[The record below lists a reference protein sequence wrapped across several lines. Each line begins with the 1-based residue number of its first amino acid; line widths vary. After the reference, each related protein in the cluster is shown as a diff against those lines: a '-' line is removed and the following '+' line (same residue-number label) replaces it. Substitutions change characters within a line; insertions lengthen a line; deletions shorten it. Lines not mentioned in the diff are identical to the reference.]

1 MAGVSLKA
9 FAGADGPALEMS
21 LIGEVGWQI
30 SARDVQVALAGQ
42 KDKPLTVNLF
52 SYGGDAIEGLAIYS
66 MLARHEGKKRM
77 VIDGVAASAASV
89 IAMAGDEI
97 VMPQSSFLMIHECWS
112 LAMGGAG
119 DLRKEADVID
129 RISAAYLQ
137 AYVKRSK
144 LPEGDVQSLMA
155 AESWLTADEALEFGF
170 ATEVS
175 AAAEIKAMGV
185 PDGRFAKV
193 PAALREK
200 IHLIHRNPEDKISA
214 AATREPVEMVS
225 IQTTEVIP
233 MLSEETTSLS
243 NPVTDSKKTM
253 SAQANT
259 IEVNERESLVTA
271 ERERGKTIR
280 NLCEQVQAGVERA
293 EQFIDR
299 GMSVDDVR
307 AELFAEISGKRKI
320 EFEGNIHNH
329 GADEIGLTKAE
340 KKGYSMIKLAHYLA
354 EPNPRTADQAGFE
367 LEVSRAVE
375 SKHGRSPSGVLV
387 PWEVLGMV
395 RAAAESPGQTVGSFS
410 DGGATV
416 STDYLG
422 AQFIDLIRNS
432 SAFLNTGLTVI
443 TGLEGNV
450 EIPKKLTS
458 SQWYMVGEN
467 VDVPNSKLTFG
478 TVNMIPRQI
487 GVRVPISRRMMKQSS
502 LGIENLVRQDMAESV
517 SLGMDKNI
525 AYGTGNNN
533 QPLGIKGTFGIG
545 SVTLGGGTSL
555 AVSAD
560 LGGGTHDFGDWAD
573 YVALETAIYAA
584 NLNVASMRYVGNSAA
599 RGALKTTLRASNSAP
614 DYILRDDGTVNG
626 YQFLTSNQMEQN
638 DVLFGNFSDVV
649 VGMWS
654 GLDVIL
660 DPYTQGANGQV
671 ILTCMQDFDVAVRRP
686 QSFALGT

>member
-1 MAGVSLKA
+1 MAGVSLEA
-9 FAGADGPALEMS
+9 FAGADGPGLEMS
-21 LIGEVGWQI
+21 LIGEVGWDI

-66 MLARHEGKKRM
+66 MLSRHEGKKKM

-144 LPEGDVQSLMA
+144 LSEGDVQSLMA
-155 AESWLTADEALEFGF
+155 SESWLTADEALEFGF

-175 AAAEIKAMGV
+175 EAAEIKAMGV

-200 IHLIHRNPEDKISA
+200 IQLIPRQAA
-214 AATREPVEMVS
+214 AATREPVEMVA

-233 MLSEETTSLS
+233 MLSDETTSLS
-243 NPVTDSKKTM
+243 NPVTDSANTM
-253 SAQANT
+253 SAPATT
-259 IEVNERESLVTA
+259 IEVNERESLVQA

-280 NLCEQVQAGVERA
+280 NLCQQVQAGLERA
-293 EQFIDR
+293 EQFIDA
-299 GMSVDDVR
+299 GMSVDQVR
-307 AELFAEISGKRKI
+307 EVLFTEISGKRKV
-320 EFEGNIHNH
+320 EFQGNIHNH

-354 EPNPRTADQAGFE
+354 EPNPRTAEQAGFE

-375 SKHGRSPSGVLV
+375 AKHGRSPSGVLV

-395 RAAAESPGQTVGSFS
+395 KAAAESPGQTVGSFS

-467 VDVPNSKLTFG
+467 SDVPNSKLTFG

-525 AYGTGNNN
+525 GYGTGNNN
-533 QPLGIKGTFGIG
+533 QPLGIKNTTGIG
-545 SVTLGGGTSL
+545 SVSFGGGTSL

-573 YVALETAIYAA
+573 YVALETAIFSA
-584 NLNVASMRYVGNSAA
+584 NLNVAGMRYVGNSAA
-599 RGALKTTLRASNSAP
+599 RGALKTTLRASGSAP

-626 YQFLTSNQMEQN
+626 YQFLTSNQMVEN
-638 DVLFGNFSDVV
+638 DVLFGNFADVV

>member
-21 LIGEVGWQI
+21 LFGEVGWDI
-30 SARDVQVALAGQ
+30 SAREVQKALAGQ

-97 VMPQSSFLMIHECWS
+97 VMPDSSFLMIHECWG
-112 LAMGGAG
+112 LGMGGAG

-137 AYVKRSK
+137 AYTKRTG
-144 LPEGDVQSLMA
+144 LPETDVQSLMA
-155 AESWLTADEALEFGF
+155 AESWLTAAEALEFGF

-175 AAAEIKAMGV
+175 APAEIRASAV
-185 PDGRFAKV
+185 PEGRFQRV
-193 PAALREK
+193 PAALKEK
-200 IHLIHRNPEDKISA
+200 IQLTPRRVAASA
-214 AATREPVEMVS
+214 EVVPIQDVEAV
-225 IQTTEVIP
+225 T
-233 MLSEETTSLS
+233 MLSDESTSLT
-243 NPVTDSKKTM
+243 PKTEPATM
-253 SAQANT
+253 TAQANT

-280 NLCEQVQAGVERA
+280 NLCAQVQAGSERA
-293 EQFIDR
+293 EQFIDA
-299 GMSVDDVR
+299 GMSVDEVR

-320 EFEGNIHNH
+320 EFQGNFHNH
-329 GADEIGLTKAE
+329 GADEIGLSKSE
-340 KKGYSMIKLAHYLA
+340 KRRYSMIRLAQYLA
-354 EPNPRTADQAGFE
+354 DPNPRSADEAGFE
-367 LEVSRAVE
+367 LEVGRAVE
-375 SKHGRSPSGVLV
+375 AKHPRSPNGVLV
-387 PWEVLGMV
+387 PWEVLGTV
-395 RAAAESPGQTVGSFS
+395 KAAAETPGQTVGTFS
-410 DGGATV
+410 DGGALV
-416 STDYLG
+416 GVDYLG
-422 AQFIDLIRNS
+422 AEFIDLIRNT
-432 SAFLNTGLTVI
+432 SAFLNTGITVI
-443 TGLEGNV
+443 AGLEGNV

-467 VDVPNSKLTFG
+467 TDVNNSKLTFG

-525 AYGTGNNN
+525 GYGTGSNN
-533 QPLGIKGTFGIG
+533 QPLGLKNISGIG
-545 SVTLGGGTSL
+545 SVTFGGGTSL
-555 AVSAD
+555 AVSSD

-573 YVALETAIYAA
+573 YVALETAIYSA
-584 NLNVASMRYVGNSAA
+584 NLNVAAMRYVGNSAA
-599 RGALKTTLRASNSAP
+599 RGALKTTLRASGSAP

-626 YQFLTSNQMEQN
+626 YQFLTSNQIEQN
-638 DVLFGNFSDVV
+638 DVFFGNFADVV

-654 GLDVIL
+654 GLDVVL
-660 DPYTQGANGQV
+660 DPYTQSANGQV

-686 QSFALGT
+686 QSFALGS

>member
-9 FAGADGPALEMS
+9 FIGADGPSLEMS
-21 LIGEVGWQI
+21 LIGEVGWEIQ
-30 SARDVQVALAGQ
+30 AREVQKALAGQ

-52 SYGGDAIEGLAIYS
+52 SYGGDAVEGLAIYS

-97 VMPQSSFLMIHECWS
+97 VMPDSAFLMIHECWT
-112 LAMGGAG
+112 LAIGGAE
-119 DLRKEADVID
+119 DLRKEADVVD

-137 AYVKRSK
+137 AYTKRSN
-144 LPEGDVQSLMA
+144 LPEADVQSLMA
-155 AESWLTADEALEFGF
+155 AESWLTAAEAVEFGF

-175 AAAEIKAMGV
+175 APAEIKASAV
-185 PDGRFAKV
+185 PEGRFQRV
-193 PAALREK
+193 PVALREK
-200 IHLIHRNPEDKISA
+200 IHLVARQPDARVAA
-214 AATREPVEMVS
+214 AATPVAALPPDLVPLEP
-225 IQTTEVIP
+225 IHILTN
-233 MLSEETTSLS
+233 ETSDT
-243 NPVTDSKKTM
+243 PEPQRAMT
-253 SAQANT
+253 AQATT
-259 IEVNERESLVTA
+259 IEVNERESLVAA
-271 ERERGKTIR
+271 ERERGRTIR

-293 EQFIDR
+293 EQFIDA
-299 GMSVDDVR
+299 GLSVDEVR
-307 AELFAEISGKRKI
+307 AELFAEISGKRKV
-320 EFEGNIHNH
+320 EFQGNIHNH

-340 KKGYSMIKLAHYLA
+340 RKGYSMIKLAHYLA

-375 SKHGRSPSGVLV
+375 AKHGRSPAGVLV

-395 RAAAESPGQTVGSFS
+395 KAAAETPGQTVGTFS

-416 STDYLG
+416 STEYLG

-450 EIPKKLTS
+450 EIPKKLTG

-467 VDVPNSKLTFG
+467 SDLPNSKLTFG

-525 AYGTGNNN
+525 GYGTGSNN
-533 QPLGIKGTFGIG
+533 QPLGIKNTTGIG
-545 SVTLGGGTSL
+545 SVTFGGGTSL
-555 AVSAD
+555 AVSSD

-599 RGALKTTLRASNSAP
+599 RGALKTTLRASGSAP

-654 GLDVIL
+654 GLDVVL
-660 DPYTQGANGQV
+660 DPYTQSANGQV

>member
-1 MAGVSLKA
+1 MTGVSLKA
-9 FAGADGPALEMS
+9 LAAADGPGLEMN
-21 LIGEVGWQI
+21 LVGEVGWDIQ
-30 SARDVQVALAGQ
+30 ARDVQMALAGRKEQ
-42 KDKPLTVNLF
+42 PLTVNLF

-66 MLARHEGKKRM
+66 MLARHEGKKRI

-97 VMPQSSFLMIHECWS
+97 VMPQSSFMMIHECWS
-112 LAMGGAG
+112 LAMGGSQ
-119 DLRKEADVID
+119 DLRREADVID

-137 AYVKRSK
+137 AYTTRSN
-144 LPEGDVQSLMA
+144 LSQEDIQSLMA

-170 ATEVS
+170 ATEV
-175 AAAEIKAMGV
+175 AAPAEIKPLSV
-185 PDGRFAKV
+185 PEGRFTKM
-193 PAALREK
+193 PAALQGK
-200 IHLIHRNPEDKISA
+200 IQLIARQPEQAVRA
-214 AATREPVEMVS
+214 AAKDPVEMIPIEAAEAITTLSSETPQLNPKPEPATMDVS
-225 IQTTEVIP
+225 TTIQ
-233 MLSEETTSLS
+233 
-243 NPVTDSKKTM
+243 
-253 SAQANT
+253 
-259 IEVNERESLVTA
+259 VNERKSLVEA

-280 NLCEQVQAGVERA
+280 NMCEQVQAGVERA
-293 EQFIDR
+293 EQFIDA
-299 GMSVDDVR
+299 GMSVDQVR
-307 AELFAEISGKRKI
+307 AELFAEISGKRKV
-320 EFEGNIHNH
+320 EFQGNIHNH

-340 KKGYSMIKLAHYLA
+340 RKGFSMLKLAHYLA

-375 SKHGRSPSGVLV
+375 AKHGRSPAGVLV

-395 RAAAESPGQTVGSFS
+395 KAAAETPGQTVGTFS

-416 STDYLG
+416 STDFLG
-422 AQFIDLIRNS
+422 AQFIDLIRNT

-450 EIPKKLTS
+450 EIPKKLTG

-467 VDVPNSKLTFG
+467 ADVNNSKLTFG

-525 AYGTGNNN
+525 GYGTGSNN
-533 QPLGIKGTFGIG
+533 QPLGIKNTAGIG

-555 AVSAD
+555 TVSAN

-573 YVALETAIYAA
+573 YVALETAIHAA
-584 NLNVASMRYVGNSAA
+584 NLNVANMRYVGNSAA
-599 RGALKTTLRASNSAP
+599 RGALKTTLRASGSAP

-626 YQFLTSNQMEQN
+626 YRFLTSNQMEQN
-638 DVLFGNFSDVV
+638 DVLFGNFLDVV
-649 VGMWS
+649 VGIWS
-654 GLDVIL
+654 ALDVVL

-686 QSFALGT
+686 ESFALGT

>member
-21 LIGEVGWQI
+21 LIGEVGWDI

-66 MLARHEGKKRM
+66 MLSRHDGKKRM

-175 AAAEIKAMGV
+175 AATEIKAMGV

-200 IHLIHRNPEDKISA
+200 IHLIQRKPE
-214 AATREPVEMVS
+214 AATREPVEMVA

-233 MLSEETTSLS
+233 MLSDETTSPS
-243 NPVTDSKKTM
+243 NPVTDSANTM
-253 SAQANT
+253 SAQATT
-259 IEVNERESLVTA
+259 IEVNERDTSLVQA

-280 NLCEQVQAGVERA
+280 NLCEQVQAVERA
-293 EQFIDR
+293 EQFIDA
-299 GMSVDDVR
+299 GMSVDQVR
-307 AELFAEISGKRKI
+307 AELFAEISGRRKF

-340 KKGYSMIKLAHYLA
+340 KKGYSMIKLAQYLA
-354 EPNPRTADQAGFE
+354 EPNPRTAEQAGFE

-395 RAAAESPGQTVGSFS
+395 KAAAESPGQTVGSFS

-525 AYGTGNNN
+525 GYGTGNNN
-533 QPLGIKGTFGIG
+533 QPLGIKNTTGIG
-545 SVTLGGGTSL
+545 SVTLGGGTNL
-555 AVSAD
+555 AVSSD

-599 RGALKTTLRASNSAP
+599 RGALKTTLRASGSAP
-614 DYILRDDGTVNG
+614 DYILRDNGTVNG

-638 DVLFGNFSDVV
+638 DVLFGNFADVV

-660 DPYTQGANGQV
+660 DPYTQSANGQV

>member
-1 MAGVSLKA
+1 
-9 FAGADGPALEMS
+9 
-21 LIGEVGWQI
+21 
-30 SARDVQVALAGQ
+30 
-42 KDKPLTVNLF
+42 
-52 SYGGDAIEGLAIYS
+52 
-66 MLARHEGKKRM
+66 
-77 VIDGVAASAASV
+77 
-89 IAMAGDEI
+89 
-97 VMPQSSFLMIHECWS
+97 
-112 LAMGGAG
+112 MGGAG
-119 DLRKEADVID
+119 DLRREADVID

-137 AYVKRSK
+137 AYVKRCK

-200 IHLIHRNPEDKISA
+200 IHLIQRKPEEKVSA
-214 AATREPVEMVS
+214 AAAQLVE
-225 IQTTEVIP
+225 IQTNDVIP
-233 MLSEETTSLS
+233 MLSDETTSLPS
-243 NPVTDSKKTM
+243 SVTDPAKTM
-253 SAQANT
+253 TAQANT
-259 IEVNERESLVTA
+259 IEVNERESLVAA

-293 EQFIDR
+293 EQFIDA
-299 GMSVDDVR
+299 GKSVDEVR
-307 AELFAEISGKRKI
+307 AELFAEMTGKRKVV
-320 EFEGNIHNH
+320 FQGNIHNH
-329 GADEIGLTKAE
+329 GADEIGLTRAE
-340 KKGYSMIKLAHYLA
+340 RKSYSMIKLAHYLA

-375 SKHGRSPSGVLV
+375 AKHGRSPAGVLV

-395 RAAAESPGQTVGSFS
+395 KAAAETPGQTVGTYS

-450 EIPKKLTS
+450 EIPKKLTG

-467 VDVPNSKLTFG
+467 ADVTNSKLTFG

-525 AYGTGNNN
+525 GYGTGSNN
-533 QPLGIKGTFGIG
+533 QPLGIKNTTGIG

-573 YVALETAIYAA
+573 YVALETAIFAA

-599 RGALKTTLRASNSAP
+599 RGALKTTLRASGSAP

-638 DVLFGNFSDVV
+638 DVLFGNFADVV

-654 GLDVIL
+654 GLDIVL
-660 DPYTQGANGQV
+660 DPYTQSANGQV

>member
-1 MAGVSLKA
+1 MAGAGVSLKA
-9 FAGADGPALEMS
+9 FSGAGGQALEMS
-21 LIGEVGWQI
+21 LIGEVGWEI
-30 SARDVQVALAGQ
+30 SAREVQVALAGQ

-97 VMPQSSFLMIHECWS
+97 VMPKSSFLMIHECWS

-119 DLRKEADVID
+119 DLRREADVID

-137 AYVKRSK
+137 AYVKRSR

-193 PAALREK
+193 PAALKEK
-200 IHLIHRNPEDKISA
+200 IHLIQRKPEEKVSA
-214 AATREPVEMVS
+214 AATQLVE
-225 IQTTEVIP
+225 IRTNDVIP
-233 MLSEETTSLS
+233 MLSDETTSLPS
-243 NPVTDSKKTM
+243 SVTDPANTM
-253 SAQANT
+253 TAQANT
-259 IEVNERESLVTA
+259 MELNERESLVAA

-280 NLCEQVQAGVERA
+280 NLCEQVQVGVERA
-293 EQFIDR
+293 EQFIDA
-299 GMSVDDVR
+299 GMSVDEVR
-307 AELFAEISGKRKI
+307 AELFAEISGKRKV
-320 EFEGNIHNH
+320 EFQGNIHNH
-329 GADEIGLTKAE
+329 GADEIGLTRAE
-340 KKGYSMIKLAHYLA
+340 RKGYSMIRLAHYLA

-375 SKHGRSPSGVLV
+375 AKHGRSPAGVLV

-395 RAAAESPGQTVGSFS
+395 KAAAETPGQTVGTFS

-416 STDYLG
+416 STEYLG

-450 EIPKKLTS
+450 EIPKKLTG

-467 VDVPNSKLTFG
+467 SDIPNSKLTFG

-525 AYGTGNNN
+525 GYGTGSNN
-533 QPLGIKGTFGIG
+533 QPLGIKNTTGIG
-545 SVTLGGGTSL
+545 SVTFGGGTSL

-573 YVALETAIYAA
+573 YVALETAIFAA
-584 NLNVASMRYVGNSAA
+584 NLNVASLRYVGNSAA
-599 RGALKTTLRASNSAP
+599 RGALKTTLRASGSAP

-638 DVLFGNFSDVV
+638 DVLYGNFADVV

-654 GLDVIL
+654 GLDVVL
-660 DPYTQGANGQV
+660 DPYTQSANGQV

-686 QSFALGT
+686 QSFALGS